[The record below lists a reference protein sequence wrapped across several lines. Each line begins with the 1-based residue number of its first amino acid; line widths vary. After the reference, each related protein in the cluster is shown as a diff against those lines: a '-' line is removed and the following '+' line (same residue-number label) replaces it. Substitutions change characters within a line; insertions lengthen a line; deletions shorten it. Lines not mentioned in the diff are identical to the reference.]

1 MSVEESGEYDNFMKE
16 MTEADNAPKDGTLE
30 TILGEIPDV
39 ESSHPNHWKKHWK
52 GMPEFKNENN
62 TDSKF
67 KTIYVH
73 FRNEEDYNEFCEMI
87 GQFPSSKSKN
97 NPAIWHPKLDRTAN
111 SLLRWIE
118 EDD

>member
-1 MSVEESGEYDNFMKE
+1 MSVEESGKYDNFMKE
-16 MTEADNAPKDGTLE
+16 MTEADNAPQDGTLE

-39 ESSHPNHWKKHWK
+39 ESSHPNHWKKHWED
-52 GMPEFKNENN
+52 MPEFKNENN